1 MGMTNEQYK
10 GFLIDQR
17 EAWLEILKKAD
28 EGKLEEVKEK
38 AKKQLDNINEKMN
51 F

>member
-10 GFLIDQR
+10 GILIDQR
-17 EAWLEILKKAD
+17 EAWQDVLKKAD
-28 EGKLEEVKEK
+28 EGKIEEIKEK
-38 AKKQLDNINEKMN
+38 AKKQLDNISEKMN